1 MKKLTP
7 YSLHILSFLFLLANI
22 TFAGAQNQGYA
33 GAADSNEN
41 LLRSNGLIYVVVG
54 VIVIIL
60 AGLILYLVSIDRKLG
75 RMEKESAENH

>member
-1 MKKLTP
+1 MKKLT
-7 YSLHILSFLFLLANI
+7 SLSRFIATFLFLLANI

-33 GAADSNEN
+33 TTAESNEN

-60 AGLILYLVSIDRKLG
+60 SGLILYLVSIDRKLG
-75 RMEKESAENH
+75 KMEKEYGDKH